1 MNIFAFYKVLFHY
14 STLFYFFLFTQA
26 LTTSIWV
33 IWSVTCWSWTEF
45 CLCIFVQELL
55 KNRRG
60 DTSRAPWRQTTS
72 TKNYRAE
79 RLWPEENARVNY
91 PLKRALNFIKE
102 QEIFNMEDPLVS
114 FEVSWVTLHV
124 SKVGSENFVNSWNYH
139 RIPGVFWC
147 FRRRPLNFY
156 VGVIFSLNFINHDYV
171 FIVTYLFFMWY
182 FPFSDGFVMLFCKE
196 Y

>member
-1 MNIFAFYKVLFHY
+1 MNIFAFYKVLFHC
-14 STLFYFFLFTQA
+14 STLFYFFCLHRPLLLQYGLFDQ
-26 LTTSIWV
+26 LRV
-33 IWSVTCWSWTEF
+33 DHGTEF

-60 DTSRAPWRQTTS
+60 DTSRTPWRQTTS

-91 PLKRALNFIKE
+91 PLKRALNLIKE

-114 FEVSWVTLHV
+114 FAVSWVTLHV
-124 SKVGSENFVNSWNYH
+124 SKVGSENFVSSWNYH
-139 RIPGVFWC
+139 RIPGEFWC
-147 FRRRPLNFY
+147 LRRRPLNFY
-156 VGVIFSLNFINHDYV
+156 VGVIFSLNSINHDYV
-171 FIVTYLFFMWY
+171 FIATYMFFY
-182 FPFSDGFVMLFCKE
+182 VIFPI

>member
-1 MNIFAFYKVLFHY
+1 MNIFAFYKVLFHC
-14 STLFYFFLFTQA
+14 STLFYFFCLHRPLLLQYGLFDQ
-26 LTTSIWV
+26 LRV
-33 IWSVTCWSWTEF
+33 DHGTEF

-60 DTSRAPWRQTTS
+60 DTSRTPWRQTTS

-114 FEVSWVTLHV
+114 FAVSWVILHV
-124 SKVGSENFVNSWNYH
+124 MSVKWVQRTLSTLGT
-139 RIPGVFWC
+139 
-147 FRRRPLNFY
+147 
-156 VGVIFSLNFINHDYV
+156 SLNFLNHDYV
-171 FIVTYLFFMWY
+171 FVVTYMFLCDISHLLM
-182 FPFSDGFVMLFCKE
+182 VL
-196 Y
+196 

>member
-1 MNIFAFYKVLFHY
+1 MLFIKSSFIVPHCSIFFCLHRPLLLHYGLFDQLRVDHG
-14 STLFYFFLFTQA
+14 
-26 LTTSIWV
+26 
-33 IWSVTCWSWTEF
+33 TEF

-114 FEVSWVTLHV
+114 FAVSWVTLHV

-139 RIPGVFWC
+139 RIPGEFWC
-147 FRRRPLNFY
+147 FGRRLLNFY
-156 VGVIFSLNFINHDYV
+156 VGVIFSLNFINHNYV
-171 FIVTYLFFMWY
+171 FIVTYMFFMWY
-182 FPFSDGFVMLFCKE
+182 FPFTNGFVMLFCKE
-196 Y
+196 C

>member
-1 MNIFAFYKVLFHY
+1 MNIFALYKVLFHC
-14 STLFYFFLFTQA
+14 STLFYFFCLHRPLLLQYGLFDQ
-26 LTTSIWV
+26 LRV
-33 IWSVTCWSWTEF
+33 DHGTEF

-60 DTSRAPWRQTTS
+60 NTSRAPWRQTTS

-114 FEVSWVTLHV
+114 FAVSWVALHV

-139 RIPGVFWC
+139 RIPGEFWC
-147 FRRRPLNFY
+147 FRQRPLNFY

-171 FIVTYLFFMWY
+171 FIVTYLFFM
-182 FPFSDGFVMLFCKE
+182 
-196 Y
+196 